1 MANSPEPLPPKPISP
16 TKFFGGSEE
25 WFNLEK
31 DLGRQ
36 RNEILLRMSQLEK
49 ERADFQNY
57 IGDREKQINLEADN
71 LRREFVDRHA
81 NLEREF
87 QEKEAA
93 QRVNDE
99 NVKSQLNALRAEA
112 THRLREAQ
120 VKLEEVAQQRKT
132 LEIEKLQYDDENNK
146 RLQLKSVEFV
156 DTVVDDLK
164 AREADFSN
172 ISFWWSV
179 GGAVALVIAA
189 IPAAITIIVGAIW
202 PDTEMS
208 WPSLILYTTKSAL
221 FVAVSGII
229 ARYAFLLSKR
239 YLEESLAVSNTI
251 HGVSFGQ
258 LYVQSYGAT
267 AGWDQ
272 VKEAFSNWHQRSE
285 SRLISA
291 TDKEV
296 EDFKP
301 EAEASVKYV
310 TDLVNAISKFKSA
323 S

>member
-1 MANSPEPLPPKPISP
+1 MPDKPLSKLGQFYGEPLGVS
-16 TKFFGGSEE
+16 SED
-25 WFNLEK
+25 FLNLEK
-31 DLGRQ
+31 DIVRQ
-36 RNEILLRMSQLEK
+36 RSEIMQRTTQLEK

-57 IGDREKQINLEADN
+57 IGDREKQINQEAEN
-71 LRREFVDRHA
+71 LRREFLDRQRT
-81 NLEREF
+81 LEHEF
-87 QEKEAA
+87 EEKEAA
-93 QRVNDE
+93 RKAEEDRLRTNFSAMRADA
-99 NVKSQLNALRAEA
+99 SQ
-112 THRLREAQ
+112 RLREARE
-120 VKLEEVAQQRKT
+120 KLEEVAAQRKV
-132 LEIEKLQYDDENNK
+132 LEVEKLQYDDENNR

-156 DTVVDDLK
+156 DSVVHDLK
-164 AREADFSN
+164 KRETDFSN

-202 PDTEMS
+202 PDAEMS

-221 FVAVSGII
+221 FVAVAGII

-239 YLEESLAVSNTI
+239 YLEESLGVSNTI

-291 TDKEV
+291 SDKDSENL
-296 EDFKP
+296 KP
-301 EAEASVKYV
+301 EAESGLKYV
-310 TDLVNAISKFKSA
+310 TDLVDAISKLKNA
-323 S
+323 P